1 MSVKDLLTD
10 EIERQIGSLED
21 MEFGS
26 ETHKAA
32 VDDLTKLL
40 GKLNEME
47 KIENDYLI
55 ADLDREKDTDLKCK
69 QMDEEKLDHI
79 VKNCLTA
86 VSVVG
91 GFALTI
97 WGTYKSIKFEET
109 GTITT
114 IMGRGFIN
122 KLLPKK

>member
-1 MSVKDLLTD
+1 MSVKALLTE
-10 EIERQIGSLED
+10 EIERRLNSMED
-21 MEFGS
+21 VAMCSPEDKS
-26 ETHKAA
+26 A
-32 VDDLTKLL
+32 VEDLSKLL
-40 GKLNEME
+40 DKYNELERIEVDHKLAIESRE
-47 KIENDYLI
+47 VENDLK
-55 ADLDREKDTDLKCK
+55 RE
-69 QMDEEKLDHI
+69 QMKEEKLDHI
-79 VKNCLTA
+79 IKNSLTA

-91 GFALTI
+91 GFALTV